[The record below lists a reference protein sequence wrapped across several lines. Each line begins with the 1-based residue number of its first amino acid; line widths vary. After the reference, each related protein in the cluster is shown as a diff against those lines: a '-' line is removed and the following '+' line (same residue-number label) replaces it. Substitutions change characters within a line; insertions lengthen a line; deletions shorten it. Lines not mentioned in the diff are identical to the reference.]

1 MRLGIMQPYFLPY
14 IGYFQLLNY
23 CDAFVLYD
31 DIEYTKKGWITR
43 NRIQFNGDIR
53 LFSLNLKKDS
63 DYLAI
68 RDRSLAES
76 FDRSKLL
83 RSFEA
88 VLRKAPHYEETI
100 KFLRPIISYS
110 SNDLFSYVENS
121 IALVCQQL
129 GVTTKLV
136 KSSELDIDPGLRGQ
150 ERVLEICSRLDAEQ
164 YINPIGGSDLYDLE
178 SFKSRGLDLRFIK
191 SRLSFYEQGRNGFVP
206 ALSIVDQL
214 AYCGVD
220 RVKSD
225 LDHDFDLIEF
235 RGNNV

>member
-23 CDAFVLYD
+23 CDTFVLYD

-63 DYLAI
+63 DYLSI
-68 RDRSLAES
+68 KDRSIAES

-83 RSFEA
+83 RSFEG
-88 VLRKAPHYEETI
+88 VLRKTPHYEETI
-100 KFLRPIISYS
+100 ALLRPIVSYS
-110 SNDLFSYVENS
+110 SNDLFPFLENS

-129 GVTTKLV
+129 GVTTNFV
-136 KSSELDIDPGLRGQ
+136 KSSDLDIDPRLRGQ
-150 ERVLEICSRLDAEQ
+150 QRVLEICSRLNAEE
-164 YINPIGGSDLYDLE
+164 YVNPIGGIDLYDVA
-178 SFKSRGLDLRFIK
+178 SFKNRGVNLGFLRSKLSPYFQGDFDFI
-191 SRLSFYEQGRNGFVP
+191 P

-214 AYCGVD
+214 VFCGAAAT
-220 RVKSD
+220 KMA
-225 LDHDFDLIEF
+225 LEKDFDL
-235 RGNNV
+235 VKAQ